1 MKLLI
6 LGAGQ
11 YGQLVKELARNHYT
25 TIDFLD
31 DNSNVAIAPLNSYK
45 ELKEEYQNAIVAI
58 GNNDVR
64 MEWLEKLETEGYNI
78 PTLISDKA
86 YGSPSSEVAK
96 GCIVEPMVSINT
108 AAKIEKG
115 SIISSGAVVNHN
127 SIVKFGCHID
137 CNAVVGAGAI
147 VPEKTNIAYGQ
158 VIRKVARPEGWEFS
172 E

>member
-11 YGQLVKELARNHYT
+11 YGQLVKELARNQYT

-31 DNSNVAIAPLNSYK
+31 DNSNIAIAPLNAYK

-64 MEWLEKLETEGYNI
+64 MEWLEKLENEGYNI

-86 YGSPSSEVAK
+86 YVSPSAEIAK

-108 AAKIEKG
+108 VAKVEKG

-127 SIVKFGCHID
+127 SIVKCGCHID
-137 CNAVVGAGAI
+137 CNAVVGAGTL

-158 VIRKVARPEGWEFS
+158 VITKVTRPEGWEFS

>member
-11 YGQLVKELARNHYT
+11 YGQLVKELARNQYT
-25 TIDFLD
+25 MIDFLD

-45 ELKEEYQNAIVAI
+45 ELKEEYHNAIVAI

-86 YGSPSSEVAK
+86 YVSPSAEVAK

-108 AAKIEKG
+108 AAKVEKG

-127 SIVKFGCHID
+127 AVLHKCCHID
-137 CNAVVGAGAI
+137 CNATVGADAV
-147 VPEKTNIAYGQ
+147 VPEKMHLNYGQ
-158 VIRKVARPEGWEFS
+158 VITRVKKPENWEFS